1 MRRNTLKMSLIAVG
15 VAIAV
20 GAAVMGLRQHEAQA
34 DQQPATR
41 KAVLSVK
48 ITQAQQ
54 LDWPITLKASGP
66 IVAWQEAI
74 ISAETGNLRIAA
86 LHADVG
92 QRVKKGELLAEL
104 ASDAVRADLRRYEA
118 ALASA
123 KADLA
128 QAKTNAERAR
138 SIKGSGAM
146 SDQKFL
152 EYMIAEE
159 TALAAVD
166 QAAAQVAAQ
175 KITLAQ
181 TRILAVDDGIV
192 TAKSA
197 LLGQV
202 VSVGTELFRLQRQG
216 RLEWQAEVDATQ
228 LSQVRAGAKAEV
240 TLPSG
245 AALSGVVRLVAPT
258 LSTSTS
264 RANIL
269 VSLAPGAT
277 AGMFVNGT
285 IDAGRHTVLAVPQSA
300 VVLRDGISYVF
311 EVSADENVV
320 QHRVDTGAHHDGLVE
335 IASGIQA
342 GMSIAASGGAFLADG
357 DRVSVAKGVE

>member
-245 AALSGVVRLVAPT
+245 AAQSGVVRLVAPT

-264 RANIL
+264 SCRAW
-269 VSLAPGAT
+269 
-277 AGMFVNGT
+277 
-285 IDAGRHTVLAVPQSA
+285 
-300 VVLRDGISYVF
+300 
-311 EVSADENVV
+311 
-320 QHRVDTGAHHDGLVE
+320 
-335 IASGIQA
+335 
-342 GMSIAASGGAFLADG
+342 
-357 DRVSVAKGVE
+357 SVR

>member
-245 AALSGVVRLVAPT
+245 TALSGVVRLVAPT

-311 EVSADENVV
+311 EVGSDESVV
-320 QHRVDTGAHHDGLVE
+320 RHRVDTGAHRDGRVE
-335 IASGIQA
+335 ISAGIKI
-342 GMSIAASGGAFLADG
+342 GMPIAESGGAFLADG

>member
-181 TRILAVDDGIV
+181 TRIPAVDDGIV

-311 EVSADENVV
+311 EVGSDESVV
-320 QHRVDTGAHHDGLVE
+320 RHRVDTGAHRDGRVE
-335 IASGIQA
+335 ISAGIKI
-342 GMSIAASGGAFLADG
+342 GMPIAESGGAFLADG

>member
-1 MRRNTLKMSLIAVG
+1 MKITLKMALIAAGVV
-15 VAIAV
+15 VAIGAV
-20 GAAVMGLRQHEAQA
+20 VMGLHQHEAQA
-34 DQQPATR
+34 DQQPTVR
-41 KAVLSVK
+41 NTVLSVK
-48 ITQAQQ
+48 LTQAQQ

-74 ISAETGNLRIAA
+74 LSAETGNLRIAA

-123 KADLA
+123 KASLA
-128 QAKTNAERAR
+128 KAKTNAERAR
-138 SIKGSGAM
+138 SIKGTGAM

-152 EYMIAEE
+152 EYMIEEE
-159 TALAAVD
+159 TALASVD

-181 TRILAVDDGIV
+181 TRILAVDDGII

-202 VSVGTELFRLQRQG
+202 VSVGTELFRMQRQG

-228 LSQVRAGAKAEV
+228 LGQVRTGAKAEV

-245 AALSGVVRLVAPT
+245 SVLSGAVRLASPT

-264 RANIL
+264 RANVL
-269 VSLAPGAT
+269 VSLASGAT
-277 AGMFVNGT
+277 AGMFVTGT
-285 IDAGRHTVLAVPQSA
+285 IDAGQHTVLAVPQSA

-311 EVSADENVV
+311 EVGVGENVV
-320 QHRVDTGAHHDGLVE
+320 RHRVETGVHRDGLVE
-335 IASGIQA
+335 IVSGIQA
-342 GMSIAASGGAFLADG
+342 GMSLAASGGAFLADG
-357 DRVSVAKGVE
+357 DRVSVAKGAE

>member
-1 MRRNTLKMSLIAVG
+1 MKITLKMGLIAAG
-15 VAIAV
+15 VVVAV
-20 GAAVMGLRQHEAQA
+20 GAAVMGLRQREAQA
-34 DQQPATR
+34 DQAPVTR

-48 ITQAQQ
+48 VTQAQS

-66 IVAWQEAI
+66 IVAWQEAV

-86 LHADVG
+86 LYADVG

-104 ASDAVRADLRRYEA
+104 ASDTVRADLRRYEA
-118 ALASA
+118 ALASS
-123 KADLA
+123 KADLSK
-128 QAKTNAERAR
+128 AKTDAERAR

-146 SDQKFL
+146 SDQKLL

-159 TALAAVD
+159 TAQAAVD
-166 QAAAQVAAQ
+166 QAAAQVTAQ

-228 LSQVRAGAKAEV
+228 LSQVRTGAKAEV

-245 AALSGVVRLVAPT
+245 ATLSGVVRLVAPT
-258 LSTSTS
+258 LSTTTS

-269 VSLAPGAT
+269 VSLSPGAI
-277 AGMFVNGT
+277 AGTFVTGT

-311 EVSADENVV
+311 EIGADENVV
-320 QHRVDTGAHHDGLVE
+320 RHRVETGAYRDGLVE
-335 IASGIQA
+335 IVSGIQA
-342 GMSIAASGGAFLADG
+342 GMSLAASGGAFLADG
-357 DRVSVAKGVE
+357 DRVSVAKGAE